1 MKKIVEQVND
11 LMKDLQKI
19 ESKYI
24 YESELQN
31 IFEVAIYLYG
41 RYGEIPV
48 EIEND
53 DDLRKISRI
62 INRYDTLM
70 NENINDNVEDI
81 IGGNDYED

>member
-19 ESKYI
+19 ENKYL

-53 DDLRKISRI
+53 EDLRKISRI

>member
-11 LMKDLQKI
+11 LIKDLQKI
-19 ESKYI
+19 ESKYL

>member
-1 MKKIVEQVND
+1 MKKIVEQVNN

-19 ESKYI
+19 ESKYL

>member
-19 ESKYI
+19 ESKYL
-24 YESELQN
+24 YKSELQN

>member
-19 ESKYI
+19 ESKYL

-48 EIEND
+48 EIENN

>member
-19 ESKYI
+19 ESKYL

-70 NENINDNVEDI
+70 NENINDNVEDL

>member
-19 ESKYI
+19 ESKYL

-70 NENINDNVEDI
+70 DENINDNVEDI

>member
-19 ESKYI
+19 ESKYL

-81 IGGNDYED
+81 IGGNDHED

>member
-1 MKKIVEQVND
+1 MGKIVEQVND

-19 ESKYI
+19 ESKYL

-70 NENINDNVEDI
+70 HENINDNIEDI

>member
-1 MKKIVEQVND
+1 MRKIVEQVND

-19 ESKYI
+19 ESKYL

>member
-1 MKKIVEQVND
+1 
-11 LMKDLQKI
+11 MKDLQKI
-19 ESKYI
+19 ESKYL

>member
-19 ESKYI
+19 ESKYL

>member
-1 MKKIVEQVND
+1 MKKIVEQIND

-19 ESKYI
+19 ESKYL

>member
-19 ESKYI
+19 ESKYL

-41 RYGEIPV
+41 TYGEIPV

-53 DDLRKISRI
+53 EDLRKISKI

-70 NENINDNVEDI
+70 NENINNNVKDI